1 MRQSLSGLE
10 GVDSYPPSRGGGAL
24 SLTRC
29 RGLMKKMRATPSSL
43 VSSGSKM
50 INFTGAGKDLLLIR
64 SVLARSFRHSLSS
77 SRLFF
82 FFFKCNSSYRTLQS
96 SHGSTYFAN
105 NIWILKALGNRNFRQ
120 IKHAEIQ
127 SSKPQF

>member
-10 GVDSYPPSRGGGAL
+10 GVDSYPPSRVGGAL

-82 FFFKCNSSYRTLQS
+82 FFLNVTAVTEPYRALMGAHILQTTF
-96 SHGSTYFAN
+96 G
-105 NIWILKALGNRNFRQ
+105 
-120 IKHAEIQ
+120 
-127 SSKPQF
+127 SSKH